1 MTDKSFIHANSKTL
15 AGKQNGRNI
24 LGKSF
29 WLWHK
34 IHLVHNSLGII
45 GGLIAVAGGLMIA
58 SSVNIT
64 FNPNTAQF
72 NTTGTNLGGILAGVI
87 VILVGEAVV
96 VLGVISTYFKLM
108 SKLITET
115 GSATQHPPPP

>member
-1 MTDKSFIHANSKTL
+1 VTDKSFVHANPKDWLGNKMVEISW
-15 AGKQNGRNI
+15 GKAFGYGIRFI
-24 LGKSF
+24 LF
-29 WLWHK
+29 IILWA
-34 IHLVHNSLGII
+34 II

-64 FNPNTAQF
+64 FNPDTAQF

-87 VILVGEAVV
+87 VILVGEVVV